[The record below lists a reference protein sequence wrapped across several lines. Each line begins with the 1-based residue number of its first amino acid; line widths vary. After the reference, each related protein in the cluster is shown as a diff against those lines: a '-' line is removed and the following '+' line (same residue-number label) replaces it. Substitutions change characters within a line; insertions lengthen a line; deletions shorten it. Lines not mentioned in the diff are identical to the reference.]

1 MIKSILVI
9 KFLIISISF
18 FLFHSVHANGMELNH
33 TCKDL
38 NSNYKNLSISE
49 DLKSA
54 KVDNLEFTITSD
66 SKGTLVGP
74 SIEET
79 QFIRFT
85 KKSLELI
92 SFDGS
97 WVGDCKPATVVI
109 ANKKCPIDPS
119 ACADDRLCRMA
130 TMETGGRKSWV
141 EMSGYKNLVLEA
153 EKRGLSCGVLTDDQ
167 LVENETNN
175 LIEKL
180 QVLLSNAGFY
190 NGKKDGVYDIN
201 TESSIN
207 EAFLSTGY
215 KFDGNIDKD
224 TLNFLLLQLNKKG
237 SVFSKKRFQSSTDRI
252 ADNFCKFIEKN
263 AIRNNDSFLKLDTND
278 IFPINYDPLDFF
290 RPDATTE
297 RSDGT
302 SVKIIDIHKNAN
314 LTFSKGIIADV
325 GGDGIWD
332 RLIHI
337 KSFRAP
343 QVKLPVFIWPIG
355 VNENLN
361 KNKFGYGTNFGIE
374 VEELNTDKILPVD
387 LNGDMKT
394 DFVIT
399 DYGEHDYDNYRNLMG
414 GSIVVALSQGNSN
427 YKVSKLQGPNNLW
440 HHAVTVDFDEDGDMD
455 VIAIGGSPPDK
466 NSNINLNQLAGFT
479 HLFLN
484 DGFGNFNHKPL
495 KFVDAYNTRSVGASN
510 LFGDSM
516 DEIVFGKA
524 PSKSNSKGAMIS
536 IVSNQKIIE
545 RYKLKN
551 YGKWAIWD
559 IFFHDVD
566 KDGNKDIVL
575 VLSDYNFNSESTLGS
590 NVLHALLMNNG
601 KVFKERTIFDG
612 KTYPFGRGLFGNVI
626 SCGEDIIVLNQTRT
640 SFWNLKY

>member
-1 MIKSILVI
+1 M
-9 KFLIISISF
+9 
-18 FLFHSVHANGMELNH
+18 
-33 TCKDL
+33 
-38 NSNYKNLSISE
+38 
-49 DLKSA
+49 
-54 KVDNLEFTITSD
+54 
-66 SKGTLVGP
+66 
-74 SIEET
+74 
-79 QFIRFT
+79 
-85 KKSLELI
+85 
-92 SFDGS
+92 
-97 WVGDCKPATVVI
+97 
-109 ANKKCPIDPS
+109 
-119 ACADDRLCRMA
+119 
-130 TMETGGRKSWV
+130 
-141 EMSGYKNLVLEA
+141 
-153 EKRGLSCGVLTDDQ
+153 
-167 LVENETNN
+167 
-175 LIEKL
+175 
-180 QVLLSNAGFY
+180 
-190 NGKKDGVYDIN
+190 
-201 TESSIN
+201 
-207 EAFLSTGY
+207 
-215 KFDGNIDKD
+215 
-224 TLNFLLLQLNKKG
+224 
-237 SVFSKKRFQSSTDRI
+237 
-252 ADNFCKFIEKN
+252 
-263 AIRNNDSFLKLDTND
+263 
-278 IFPINYDPLDFF
+278 
-290 RPDATTE
+290 
-297 RSDGT
+297 
-302 SVKIIDIHKNAN
+302 
-314 LTFSKGIIADV
+314 
-325 GGDGIWD
+325 
-332 RLIHI
+332 
-337 KSFRAP
+337 
-343 QVKLPVFIWPIG
+343 PVFIWPIG

-414 GSIVVALSQGNSN
+414 GSIVVALSKGNSN

-455 VIAIGGSPPDK
+455 VVAIGGSPPDK

-536 IVSNQKIIE
+536 IVSNQKVIE

-601 KVFKERTIFDG
+601 KVF
-612 KTYPFGRGLFGNVI
+612 
-626 SCGEDIIVLNQTRT
+626 
-640 SFWNLKY
+640 